1 MRVSWLSGL
10 FLVVA
15 AAAPA
20 GAEEW
25 SRQYTI
31 AGRAD
36 LRVQADDA
44 SVRVESGPAG
54 QIGARVVTTGWRIAP
69 DEVVI
74 TESQSGDR
82 VDIQVRL
89 PKHRMGWSGHRSIEV
104 TLKVPAQADLD
115 IHTGDGAIEARAVN
129 GRIQLS
135 TGDGSLTA
143 ADLQGEIHM
152 HSGDGSI
159 AATGLSGKV
168 SADTGDGSVKVSGRF
183 AGLDL
188 RSGDGHVDATVESGS
203 KLESPWSIHTGDG
216 GVTMRLPEGLGAE
229 LDATTGDGGITVDKP
244 VAVRGEIKENRVH
257 GQLGAGGPL
266 LTIHTGDGSI
276 RLSGL

>member
-10 FLVVA
+10 FLVA
-15 AAAPA
+15 AAVAPA

-25 SRQYTI
+25 SRQYAI

-44 SVRVESGPAG
+44 SVRIETGPAS
-54 QIGARVVTTGWRIAP
+54 QVGALVVTKGWRIAP

-74 TESQSGDR
+74 TESQSGDH
-82 VDIQVRL
+82 VDLQVRL
-89 PKHRMGWSGHRSIEV
+89 PKLRMGWSGNRSIEV

-115 IHTGDGAIEARAVN
+115 VKTGDGAIEAGAVS

-135 TGDGSLTA
+135 TGDGNLTA
-143 ADLQGEIHM
+143 SGVQGEIRL
-152 HSGDGSI
+152 HSGDGNIS
-159 AATGLSGKV
+159 ATGLSGKL
-168 SADTGDGSVKVSGRF
+168 SADTGDGNLNVAGRF

-188 RSGDGHVDATVESGS
+188 RSGDGRIEATVETGS
-203 KLESPWSIHTGDG
+203 KLESPWSVRTGDG
-216 GVTMRLPEGLGAE
+216 SVSVRLPEGLGAE
-229 LDATTGDGGITVDKP
+229 LDANTGDGGITLDKP
-244 VAVRGEIKENRVH
+244 VAVRGEIKENRVR

-266 LTIHTGDGSI
+266 LSIHTGDGSI